1 MVLRLADSGAIIYYH
16 ITSFH
21 HTAKPRFKSLI
32 VNVSLGAQIRPLKIP
47 INTYIRYLKLG
58 L

>member
-1 MVLRLADSGAIIYYH
+1 MVLRLVDSGAIIYYH
-16 ITSFH
+16 IVSFH
-21 HTAKPRFKSLI
+21 HTAKPRLKSLI
-32 VNVSLGAQIRPLKIP
+32 FYVSLGAQIRLLKIP